1 MTVHTGSMPAED
13 LLPNAKFR
21 LTGEVR
27 LALPA
32 VRVLMLQVMFSLL
45 VTLERRDM
53 CTGSG
58 VKDVL

>member
-13 LLPNAKFR
+13 LLPKAKFR
-21 LTGEVR
+21 LTGEVE
-27 LALPA
+27 A